1 MKGSRA
7 SLRYAKATLSF
18 AEKNGS
24 IKDVAK
30 DMNDLVNIFT
40 NNKMLNDVLKNPLSA
55 IEIKQKTINTLL
67 PNASITCKKLLNLL
81 STNNRLQLLFEIAK
95 NYLKLFAESQGQVKV
110 FVTSVVPLTPKIENL
125 ILKKSQEFSKK
136 NIFIENQIDPTII
149 GGFILKI
156 NDMQY
161 DASILNKLRILNTKL
176 LKTNTV

>member
-7 SLRYAKATLSF
+7 SLRYAKATLSY

-24 IKDVAK
+24 VKDVAK
-30 DMNDLVNIFT
+30 DMNDLVKIFT

-55 IEIKQKTINTLL
+55 IEIKQKIINTLL
-67 PNASITCKKLLNLL
+67 PNASIICKKLLNLL

-95 NYLKLFAESQGQVKV
+95 NYLKLFAESQGEVKV

>member
-24 IKDVAK
+24 VKDVAK
-30 DMNDLVNIFT
+30 DMNDLVKIFT
-40 NNKMLNDVLKNPLSA
+40 NNKKLNDVLKNPLSA
-55 IEIKQKTINTLL
+55 TEIKQKTINTLL
-67 PNASITCKKLLNLL
+67 PNASIISKKLLNLL

-95 NYLKLFAESQGQVKV
+95 NYLKLFAESQGEVKV
-110 FVTSVVPLTPKIENL
+110 FVTSVVPLTSKIENL
-125 ILKKSQEFSKK
+125 ILKKSQKFSKK

-161 DASILNKLRILNTKL
+161 DASIQNKLRILNTKL

>member
-24 IKDVAK
+24 VKDVAK
-30 DMNDLVNIFT
+30 DMNDLVKIFT
-40 NNKMLNDVLKNPLSA
+40 KNKMLNDVLKNPLSA
-55 IEIKQKTINTLL
+55 IEIKQKIINTLL
-67 PNASITCKKLLNLL
+67 PNASIIFKKLLNLL

-95 NYLKLFAESQGQVKV
+95 NYLKLFAESQGEVKV

-125 ILKKSQEFSKK
+125 ILKKSQKFSKK

>member
-18 AEKNGS
+18 AEKNDS
-24 IKDVAK
+24 VKDVAK
-30 DMNDLVNIFT
+30 DMNDLVKIFT
-40 NNKMLNDVLKNPLSA
+40 NNKKLNDVLKNPLSA
-55 IEIKQKTINTLL
+55 TEIKQKTINTLL
-67 PNASITCKKLLNLL
+67 PNTSIICKKLLNLL

-95 NYLKLFAESQGQVKV
+95 NYLKLFAESQGEVKV

-125 ILKKSQEFSKK
+125 ILMKSQEFSKK

>member
-24 IKDVAK
+24 VKDVAK
-30 DMNDLVNIFT
+30 DMNDLVKIFT

-55 IEIKQKTINTLL
+55 IEIKQKIINTLL
-67 PNASITCKKLLNLL
+67 PNASIIFKKLLNLL

-95 NYLKLFAESQGQVKV
+95 NYLKLFAESQGEVKV

-125 ILKKSQEFSKK
+125 ILKKSQKFSKK

-156 NDMQY
+156 NDVQY